1 MHNYDVCFT
10 TDADGTPKL
19 CMVWSECT
27 DSFQMQ
33 PVYEEKTYNFRQNI
47 LRDILQNANIISPPK
62 TSHEV
67 SGKLG
72 RGAIRSYA
80 RK

>member
-1 MHNYDVCFT
+1 
-10 TDADGTPKL
+10 
-19 CMVWSECT
+19 MVWSECT

-33 PVYEEKTYNFRQNI
+33 PVYEVKTYNFRENI
-47 LRDILQNANIISPPK
+47 LRDILLKANIISPPK

-67 SGKLG
+67 GGKLG

-80 RK
+80 RKGNFLPCFIRCILVEARLM